1 MMKSMLMDSLTKLQL
16 LNEFNLSFSLRLLL
30 LLSKLASLQSLTVG
44 PGLSSQHLLQIYT
57 LTGLTYLKLR
67 FHKPDPEWTW
77 NRMPM
82 DSLTELQVL
91 KELKL
96 SFPPRLPLWL
106 SKLANLQSLTV
117 APKTAAILD
126 MSALTQVSSLRLG
139 QGYRIQTRIPVVL
152 PTGPKARLLALA
164 IHTLCD
170 FQNLHEANH
179 LTEIEVSAK
188 PDIMHVVSWPTA
200 LLHLHCLNVCKDI
213 DRYMPPYSCMSPR
226 CYLLPDEWQHY
237 TQPRVLCL
245 PHFEARSLPAWF
257 SNLQQLN
264 VLSMPDAKMGGVPE
278 CLFHLSELKH
288 LDLSRFQGLLTMPI
302 VKLADLPQLTHLNFE
317 ETKAY
322 GTSL

>member
-1 MMKSMLMDSLTKLQL
+1 MRGNEHRCLCHQIHCLVPQIQLLRSPCVSLTVGPGLSSQHLVQICTLTGLTYLKLRFAETDQEWMVKSMLMDSLTKLQL
-16 LNEFNLSFSLRLLL
+16 LNEFNLSFSLRLPL

-57 LTGLTYLKLR
+57 LSGLTYLKLR
-67 FHKPDPEWTW
+67 FHKPDPERTW

-82 DSLTELQVL
+82 DSLTELHML

-126 MSALTQVSSLRLG
+126 MSAFTQVSSLRLG

-170 FQNLHEANH
+170 FQHEANH
-179 LTEIEVSAK
+179 LTELEDQPGLASCMLSAGQLLCCTFTVL
-188 PDIMHVVSWPTA
+188 PCARMLTA
-200 LLHLHCLNVCKDI
+200 THCLITICHLLCCLLMLCRLI
-213 DRYMPPYSCMSPR
+213 AICCLMSG
-226 CYLLPDEWQHY
+226 
-237 TQPRVLCL
+237 
-245 PHFEARSLPAWF
+245 S
-257 SNLQQLN
+257 
-264 VLSMPDAKMGGVPE
+264 
-278 CLFHLSELKH
+278 
-288 LDLSRFQGLLTMPI
+288 I
-302 VKLADLPQLTHLNFE
+302 TH
-317 ETKAY
+317 
-322 GTSL
+322 S